1 MRPLSRKGER
11 FAVIEIKMKQY
22 IDETAK
28 DLGNGTVVGV
38 RDGSFKYDFGTPAWV
53 LENKSRSQII
63 MGNVLLP

>member
-1 MRPLSRKGER
+1 
-11 FAVIEIKMKQY
+11 MKQY